1 MHSLGAGRDKTRG
14 MWRLGDSQ
22 AGADPV
28 VELRAWLEEAEATG
42 SAWAEVMVLATSSPA
57 ARPSARAVVLRGFDE
72 AGFVFDS
79 DHQSRKAVEL
89 GENPWGGVV
98 FLWPD
103 LQRQVRGEG
112 RVERLSAEES
122 DRRFAAAPRE
132 QRLAIHASLQSQVVA
147 GTEELARRRKEL
159 EWAYSGRHVPRPAH
173 WGSYRLR
180 PDRIELWQGRPDR
193 LHDRLLYRRSEA
205 GWSVERLS
213 P

>member
-1 MHSLGAGRDKTRG
+1 MA
-14 MWRLGDSQ
+14 Q
-22 AGADPV
+22 
-28 VELRAWLEEAEATG
+28 LRAWLHEAESTG
-42 SAWAEVMVLATSSPA
+42 SAWADVMVLATSSLA
-57 ARPSARAVVLRGFDE
+57 GRPSARAVVMRGFDE

-89 GENPWGGVV
+89 ADNPWGAVV
-98 FLWPD
+98 FLWPH

-122 DRRFAAAPRE
+122 DRRFAAAPRQ

-147 GTEELARRRKEL
+147 GTEELTRRRE
-159 EWAYSGRHVPRPAH
+159 EVEAACWGRDVPRPAH

-180 PDRIELWQGRPDR
+180 PDLIELWQGRSDR
-193 LHDRLLYRRSEA
+193 LHDRLLYRRLSGT
-205 GWSVERLS
+205 GWSMERLS